1 MQVRLNDKMKKELI
15 DILELHKGYFGADV
29 NHLIETIN
37 GVKAVKYISKESKDI
52 IALVEKASGVSFS
65 ELKSGNR
72 ERNVVIA
79 RQYAFWRLYKH
90 TYSLGYPLVQIGKM
104 LNRDHSTVIHSI
116 KKIEEGLS
124 VNDFL
129 VTEIHKRYEE
139 LEAESA

>member
-1 MQVRLNDKMKKELI
+1 MQVRLNDKMKEELI
-15 DILELHKGYFGADV
+15 DILELHKGYFGAEVD
-29 NHLIETIN
+29 HLIETIN

-52 IALVEKASGVSFS
+52 IAMVEKASGVSFS

-79 RQYAFWRLYKH
+79 RQYAFWRLYQH
-90 TYSLGYPLVQIGKM
+90 TYSLGYPLVKIGNM
-104 LNRDHSTVIHSI
+104 LNRDHSTVLHSI
-116 KKIEEGLS
+116 KKIDEGLS

-139 LEAESA
+139 LESKSA